1 MHNNTKAEIQALFLD
16 IGGVLLTNGWGSDF
30 RKKAIEKF
38 NLDATEIE
46 SRHQLAFDNY
56 ELGLMTLD
64 EYLDLVI
71 FYEPRPF
78 SVLEFKDFMLGLS
91 EKLDDNIGFFK
102 ALKEKYKLKVIAVSN
117 EGREINE
124 YRIKKFGLN
133 ELFDAYISSCY
144 VRLHKPSHAI
154 LKLACDVAQIAPGH
168 ALYVD
173 DRALL
178 ARVGYEFGF
187 QTLHFQGIDHAK
199 DFISTC
205 VFQNK

>member
-1 MHNNTKAEIQALFLD
+1 MHNDAKPEIHALFLD

-38 NLDATEIE
+38 NLDAQEIE
-46 SRHQLAFDNY
+46 GRHQLAFDNY

-64 EYLDLVI
+64 EYLDLVV

-78 SVLEFKDFMLGLS
+78 SVQEFKDFMLGLS
-91 EKLDDNIGFFK
+91 ARLGNNIEFFK

-117 EGREINE
+117 EGRELNE

-154 LKLACDVAQIAPGH
+154 LKLACDISQVAPQH

-178 ARVGYEFGF
+178 VRVGYEFGL

-205 VFQNK
+205 IFQNK